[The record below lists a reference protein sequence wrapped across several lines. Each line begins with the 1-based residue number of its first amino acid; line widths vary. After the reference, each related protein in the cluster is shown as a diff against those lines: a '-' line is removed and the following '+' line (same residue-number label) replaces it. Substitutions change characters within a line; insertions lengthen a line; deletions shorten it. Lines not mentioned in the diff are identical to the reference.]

1 MQSKGVV
8 AATKQPGNLKPEV
21 ERGGGGVEPW
31 EQRLHLNLN
40 RVRCTHVV
48 ERWFRCRRCAKRERQ
63 RWWKW
68 WWRQLFLGSKPRPQ
82 RLRRS
87 SRQWCAV
94 QCLSQA
100 LRQEVTTSVAQGGV
114 VVLASVVVDVGQEAH
129 VDHR

>member
-1 MQSKGVV
+1 MVVV
-8 AATKQPGNLKPEV
+8 AVAAA
-21 ERGGGGVEPW
+21 
-31 EQRLHLNLN
+31 
-40 RVRCTHVV
+40 VV
-48 ERWFRCRRCAKRERQ
+48 EVQ
-63 RWWKW
+63 W

-114 VVLASVVVDVGQEAH
+114 VLLASVVVGVGQEAH